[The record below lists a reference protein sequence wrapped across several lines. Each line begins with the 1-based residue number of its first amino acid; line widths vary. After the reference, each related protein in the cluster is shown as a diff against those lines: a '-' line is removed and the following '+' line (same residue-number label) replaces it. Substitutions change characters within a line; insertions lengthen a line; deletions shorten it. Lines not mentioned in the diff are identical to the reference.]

1 MLHCPIFDKDLSWLE
16 FNYRVLQEAM
26 DRTNPVIE
34 RARFLG
40 IYSNAPRYLTTIT
53 RVTQLYICGLLLVR
67 FNPLRVDIKFTDFD
81 KQLVFS
87 AAIFMFFTLVANV
100 FANYLQNVKSYIEQ
114 PDKIGRFLDVNFN

>member
-1 MLHCPIFDKDLSWLE
+1 MIKYHVYIIMARTWKENVYSGLLYSS
-16 FNYRVLQEAM
+16 YVLY
-26 DRTNPVIE
+26 VII
-34 RARFLG
+34 FLG